1 MRKSSFLKKSNNKVN
16 NGTSAKFYRTLIIN
30 DNMPF
35 AVVESCENAR
45 KKPTE
50 EES

>member
-1 MRKSSFLKKSNNKVN
+1 MRKSSFLKKSNKTN

-35 AVVESCENAR
+35 DVVESYRSLKTNLL
-45 KKPTE
+45 
-50 EES
+50 

>member
-35 AVVESCENAR
+35 AVVESYRSRQICSISR
-45 KKPTE
+45 
-50 EES
+50 